1 MPVKIPNGLP
11 AAKILANENIF
22 TMSDDR
28 AVSQDIRPLRIVI
41 LNLMP
46 TKEVTETQLIRMLS
60 NTPLQIE
67 LTLLHTSTHK
77 SKNASAEHLSSFYR
91 TFNDIKD
98 DFFDGMIITGAPV
111 EQLNF
116 EEVDYWGELVEIMGW
131 ADSHVFT
138 SMFICWAAQA
148 ALYHYYG
155 IGKKPL
161 PQKMFGVFK
170 HEVLVPY
177 HKLLRG
183 FDDVFYAPHSRH
195 TTIDLKDIT
204 DCPHLELLAV
214 SKEAGAYLI
223 TEKHGNRV
231 FVTGHSE
238 YDPETLALEY
248 RRDKSKGLDI
258 EVPKNYF
265 PDDDDARSPRVRW
278 RSHGN
283 LLFANWLNYFVY
295 QETPFDLSTLPSQR
309 QGK

>member
-1 MPVKIPNGLP
+1 
-11 AAKILANENIF
+11 
-22 TMSDDR
+22 MSDDR

-91 TFNDIKD
+91 TFNDIKG

-111 EQLNF
+111 EQMRF
-116 EEVDYWGELVEIMGW
+116 EDVDYWGELVEIMNW
-131 ADSHVFT
+131 ADTHVFT

-155 IGKKPL
+155 IGKQPL

-204 DCPHLELLAV
+204 DCPYLELLAV

-223 TEKHGNRV
+223 TEKEGNRV

-238 YDPETLALEY
+238 YDPETLAPEY

-295 QETPFDLSTLPSQR
+295 QETPFDLSTLSSQR